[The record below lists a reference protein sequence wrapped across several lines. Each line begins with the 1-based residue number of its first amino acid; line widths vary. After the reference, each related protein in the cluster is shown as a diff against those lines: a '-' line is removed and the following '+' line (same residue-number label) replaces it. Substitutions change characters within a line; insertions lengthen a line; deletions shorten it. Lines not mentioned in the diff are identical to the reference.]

1 MTGMCAFRLK
11 ARLQNVRLI
20 EVDVTRTT
28 SETRALLS
36 DFAVIGPPTMI
47 FLNVQASE
55 PPATRL
61 VGEMKAGD
69 VLASLE
75 IARAVV

>member
-1 MTGMCAFRLK
+1 M
-11 ARLQNVRLI
+11 
-20 EVDVTRTT
+20 
-28 SETRALLS
+28 
-36 DFAVIGPPTMI
+36 IGPPTMI

>member
-11 ARLQNVRLI
+11 VRLQNVR
-20 EVDVTRTT
+20 RRPR
-28 SETRALLS
+28 RALLS